1 MIEENTYRLH
11 NNETKEWADVPA
23 TSSYK
28 ACEKVGW
35 LFQDCHIRMLPPTIK
50 KESK

>member
-35 LFQDCHIRMLPPTIK
+35 LFQDCHIRVLPPKEVK
-50 KESK
+50 K